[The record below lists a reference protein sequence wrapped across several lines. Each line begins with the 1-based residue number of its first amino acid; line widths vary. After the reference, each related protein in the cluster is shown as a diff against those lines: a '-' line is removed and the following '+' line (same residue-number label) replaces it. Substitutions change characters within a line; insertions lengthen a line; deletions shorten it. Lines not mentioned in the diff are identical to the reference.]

1 MKPGPI
7 GTPAE
12 ILERLASEHGE
23 SLAALSRMLRRR
35 DGHLATFVREGH
47 PEMLPKADRELLG
60 AFFRV
65 PAWWFGDDQS

>member
-12 ILERLASEHGE
+12 ILERLAKDHGE

-35 DGHLATFVREGH
+35 DGYLATFVREGY
-47 PEMLPKADRELLG
+47 PEVLSEADRKMLG

-65 PAWWFGDDQS
+65 PEWWFGGG